1 MTVEAALTF
10 RPRDFVFSSIQSHKM
25 DKKTKMTFYALVR
38 QSYVDVLETCGAGF
52 TFSSSLT
59 FDCKWYVIEPVKSIH
74 NFSDVNKNGELG

>member
-1 MTVEAALTF
+1 
-10 RPRDFVFSSIQSHKM
+10 
-25 DKKTKMTFYALVR
+25 MTFYALVR